1 MMKHSLS
8 VTGQEG
14 RTGYNLSI
22 SYTDNPGL
30 IKDTGYQRYFLRA
43 NVYSDITKW
52 LRIGTRV
59 WGYHTDQKKSD
70 TGSLTNINTQK
81 MIPGVYPY
89 YDGKYGAPEANEE
102 DPQSHN
108 PLWDMA
114 QSEGHIKNTQFFTT
128 FYANVKFLKHFSYD
142 VNLNY
147 KDYRYESMSVNTDY
161 GKYSFSTDQW
171 IAAPKDP
178 ADLYTRMAYVRENH
192 WKLTHLLNYNQ
203 TFYKHDI
210 GMLLGFEEERF
221 VKRTTDTAKVIKGD
235 HFASVTIEHQHTNI
249 TRIEKDGEVI
259 LDNPY
264 QAECK
269 TVIEKSKL
277 TVKDILD
284 FADQV
289 RIEDV
294 QPIID
299 RQIKLNSA
307 IAQEGLDNNY
317 GAQIGKTLMHVWGK
331 SVTTRACARAAAGSD
346 ARMGGCSMP
355 VVINSGSGN
364 QGMTVSLPVIV
375 FADEWEVSHE
385 KLCRSLV
392 VSNLIAIHQKYYI
405 GSLSAYCGAVSAACG
420 AGAGITYMY
429 GGTYQQ
435 VSLTII
441 NTLGNVGGIVCDG
454 AKPSCAAKIASS
466 VDAALMA
473 FQLSIQ
479 NKSFLPGEGIIKDD
493 IEETIKSMGYIG
505 RVGMRSTDT
514 EILNVMIDRA
524 DINQGC

>member
-1 MMKHSLS
+1 MDSTLYANYLNILKHELVPALGCTEPIAIAYAAAKARQVLGEFPEQVEMHLSGNIIKNVKGVTVPNSGGLKGIDVAAVLGIVGGNADRALEVLSEVSPEDISRTRELISQKICSCSLVENVDNLFITAIVTSGKHS
-8 VTGQEG
+8 
-14 RTGYNLSI
+14 
-22 SYTDNPGL
+22 
-30 IKDTGYQRYFLRA
+30 
-43 NVYSDITKW
+43 
-52 LRIGTRV
+52 
-59 WGYHTDQKKSD
+59 
-70 TGSLTNINTQK
+70 
-81 MIPGVYPY
+81 
-89 YDGKYGAPEANEE
+89 
-102 DPQSHN
+102 
-108 PLWDMA
+108 
-114 QSEGHIKNTQFFTT
+114 
-128 FYANVKFLKHFSYD
+128 
-142 VNLNY
+142 
-147 KDYRYESMSVNTDY
+147 
-161 GKYSFSTDQW
+161 
-171 IAAPKDP
+171 
-178 ADLYTRMAYVRENH
+178 
-192 WKLTHLLNYNQ
+192 
-203 TFYKHDI
+203 
-210 GMLLGFEEERF
+210 
-221 VKRTTDTAKVIKGD
+221 
-235 HFASVTIEHQHTNI
+235 ASVTIEHQHTNI
-249 TRIEKDGEVI
+249 TKITKDGEII

-264 QAECK
+264 RSTEAAA
-269 TVIEKSKL
+269 IDKSLL

-289 RIEDV
+289 RMEDI
-294 QPIID
+294 QPTID

-375 FADEWEVSHE
+375 FANEWEVSHE

-441 NTLGNVGGIVCDG
+441 NTLGNIGGIVCDG
-454 AKPSCAAKIASS
+454 AKPSCAAKIATS

-505 RVGMRSTDT
+505 RVGMRATDT
-514 EILNVMIDRA
+514 EILNVMIDQA
-524 DINQGC
+524 NIDQDC

>member
-1 MMKHSLS
+1 MDSTLYANYLNILKHELVPALGCTEPIAIAYAAAKARQVLGEFPEQVEMHLSGNIIKNVKGVTVPNSGGLKGIDVAAVLGIVGGNADRALEVLSEVSPEDISRTRELISQKICSCSLVENVDNLFITAIVTSGKHS
-8 VTGQEG
+8 
-14 RTGYNLSI
+14 
-22 SYTDNPGL
+22 
-30 IKDTGYQRYFLRA
+30 
-43 NVYSDITKW
+43 
-52 LRIGTRV
+52 
-59 WGYHTDQKKSD
+59 
-70 TGSLTNINTQK
+70 
-81 MIPGVYPY
+81 
-89 YDGKYGAPEANEE
+89 
-102 DPQSHN
+102 
-108 PLWDMA
+108 
-114 QSEGHIKNTQFFTT
+114 
-128 FYANVKFLKHFSYD
+128 
-142 VNLNY
+142 
-147 KDYRYESMSVNTDY
+147 
-161 GKYSFSTDQW
+161 
-171 IAAPKDP
+171 
-178 ADLYTRMAYVRENH
+178 
-192 WKLTHLLNYNQ
+192 
-203 TFYKHDI
+203 
-210 GMLLGFEEERF
+210 
-221 VKRTTDTAKVIKGD
+221 
-235 HFASVTIEHQHTNI
+235 ASVTIEHQHTNI
-249 TRIEKDGEVI
+249 TKITKDGEII

-264 QAECK
+264 RSTEAAA
-269 TVIEKSKL
+269 IDKSLL
-277 TVKDILD
+277 TVKDTLD

-289 RIEDV
+289 RMEDI
-294 QPIID
+294 QPVIN

-441 NTLGNVGGIVCDG
+441 NTLGNIGGIVCDG
-454 AKPSCAAKIASS
+454 AKPSCAAKIATS

-505 RVGMRSTDT
+505 RVGMRATDT
-514 EILNVMIDRA
+514 EILNVMIDQA
-524 DINQGC
+524 NIDQDC

>member
-1 MMKHSLS
+1 MDSTLYANYLNILKHELVPALGCTEPIAIAYAAAKARQVLGEFPEQVEMHLSGNIIKNVKGVTVPNSGGLKGIDVAAVLGIVGGNADRALEVLSEVSPEDISRTRELISQKICSCSLVENVDNLFITAIVTSGKHS
-8 VTGQEG
+8 
-14 RTGYNLSI
+14 
-22 SYTDNPGL
+22 
-30 IKDTGYQRYFLRA
+30 
-43 NVYSDITKW
+43 
-52 LRIGTRV
+52 
-59 WGYHTDQKKSD
+59 
-70 TGSLTNINTQK
+70 
-81 MIPGVYPY
+81 
-89 YDGKYGAPEANEE
+89 
-102 DPQSHN
+102 
-108 PLWDMA
+108 
-114 QSEGHIKNTQFFTT
+114 
-128 FYANVKFLKHFSYD
+128 
-142 VNLNY
+142 
-147 KDYRYESMSVNTDY
+147 
-161 GKYSFSTDQW
+161 
-171 IAAPKDP
+171 
-178 ADLYTRMAYVRENH
+178 
-192 WKLTHLLNYNQ
+192 
-203 TFYKHDI
+203 
-210 GMLLGFEEERF
+210 
-221 VKRTTDTAKVIKGD
+221 
-235 HFASVTIEHQHTNI
+235 ASVTIEHQHTNI
-249 TRIEKDGEVI
+249 TKITKDGEII

-264 QAECK
+264 RSTEAAA
-269 TVIEKSKL
+269 IDKSLL

-289 RIEDV
+289 RMEDI
-294 QPIID
+294 QPVIN

-441 NTLGNVGGIVCDG
+441 NTLGNIGGIVCDG
-454 AKPSCAAKIASS
+454 AKPSCAAKIATS

-479 NKSFLPGEGIIKDD
+479 NKSFLPGEGIIKDG

-505 RVGMRSTDT
+505 RVGMRATDT
-514 EILNVMIDRA
+514 EILNVMIDQA
-524 DINQGC
+524 NIDQDC